1 MRCEC
6 ELPGTLRSG
15 IKGVL
20 ACPAGESGKIG
31 IERCDACER
40 FHSDEAA
47 AVYFAT
53 SRGGSLRYTA
63 RQRRILWL
71 PR

>member
-6 ELPGTLRSG
+6 QKCGALYSG
-15 IKGVL
+15 LIGVL
-20 ACPAGESGKIG
+20 AAVPDSRGRRY

-47 AVYFAT
+47 ALEYAKIK
-53 SRGGSLRYTA
+53 GGGCCYDGRH
-63 RQRRILWL
+63 RIIWT
-71 PR
+71 PA